1 MKETPVRI
9 GFAPTRR
16 DCFTHP
22 EACLLYTS
30 MYHQVKRMF
39 GAYGI
44 TVTALRRDA
53 IGGLALDPDLEPGK
67 CRKLSKIEVERI
79 LTEGL

>member
-1 MKETPVRI
+1 MPALL
-9 GFAPTRR
+9 APDPDDSRTARVVLR
-16 DCFTHP
+16 QG
-22 EACLLYTS
+22 

-53 IGGLALDPDLEPGK
+53 IGGLALDPNLEPGK